1 MTFLQ
6 ATLEQGEAVLRFPY
20 DDVLRKLLRA
30 IPGRRW
36 DPAERAWIVPL
47 DPERAQAVALL
58 LESLP
63 RPALVS
69 EPLSRTLTRQR
80 MRRSHDECV
89 LDLARPDESW
99 WLTFATDR
107 ALGIVEALLGHDEAH
122 ELPTIGRALIPLDEQ
137 AARLVD
143 TLPAEAG
150 RLRLSEDA
158 AHALTEVSQRPAA
171 RPGAMRYDVELK
183 RDRRKQHW
191 VLIAADHAALAR
203 ALAARSDLRSLEGPE
218 GTFALAAVERDAH
231 LIVELLEQLE
241 PAGIDP
247 RVQGW
252 LARATTW
259 RGTIDVAGEPD
270 EPVFLLLG
278 DPIGLPRELR
288 ERALSAPGGV
298 TIPLTLESWQAI
310 EQNMRGF
317 TSAAARR
324 CVAALK
330 EGRPAPPAVLE

>member
-1 MTFLQ
+1 M
-6 ATLEQGEAVLRFPY
+6 A
-20 DDVLRKLLRA
+20 DVRHRPRA
-30 IPGRRW
+30 
-36 DPAERAWIVPL
+36 
-47 DPERAQAVALL
+47 
-58 LESLP
+58 
-63 RPALVS
+63 
-69 EPLSRTLTRQR
+69 
-80 MRRSHDECV
+80 RRSSRLCSNTPT
-89 LDLARPDESW
+89 RS
-99 WLTFATDR
+99 
-107 ALGIVEALLGHDEAH
+107 

-158 AHALTEVSQRPAA
+158 AHALTEVSERPAGPA
-171 RPGAMRYDVELK
+171 RRRCATTWSSS

-191 VLIAADHAALAR
+191 VLIAADHAPLAR

-241 PAGIDP
+241 LAGIDP

-278 DPIGLPRELR
+278 DPDRP
-288 ERALSAPGGV
+288 
-298 TIPLTLESWQAI
+298 
-310 EQNMRGF
+310 
-317 TSAAARR
+317 AAR
-324 CVAALK
+324 AARTCAQRARRRDGSPDARVLASRSSRTCAASQAPLLAAVWPRSRK
-330 EGRPAPPAVLE
+330 GVPAPPAVLELSSRPRRSHVRARSRPRRLAARRVRRC